1 MGGRLWFAGN
11 DSVYAINFGDSKSM
25 LLRKSIESITHLP
38 KGSLGLF
45 EEDLKQNVI
54 DVVTTTGIAAYDP
67 SNDRV
72 VMSQPMAFGDAFSIQ
87 STYSFH
93 SFSGCWFF
101 SDLLYDFDAEDHQ
114 LHIVQFNPL
123 KMQMNV
129 LAIFEDR
136 SGILWLGSNGEGIF
150 KVNPRAGAF
159 HQFAPANHLPSIHK
173 LTVAH
178 DGSVIVMSGPA
189 YILRNENGREEVKD
203 MLPEEFTSGIS
214 DLAQD
219 TDRTY
224 WFSLTN
230 NSLLHYDPGKNR
242 TWTFLNGRDD
252 QTPGNLFPVCF
263 DRQHRLWFGKVCN
276 GVATFQHFDTRRNE
290 VTDSLI
296 FPANILPTNIFIS
309 QVYED
314 EKYFWF
320 ATIDGLFRYDLS
332 GKSWK
337 HYISA
342 PADTTTISSDAVL
355 SICPDPKQ
363 AVLWIGTEGRG
374 LNRFDLKTEKFVHIG
389 EKDGLPNNVVYGI
402 LSDEE
407 GNLWMS
413 TNRGIA
419 WYNPE
424 KKISRAMWRATD
436 CKEMSLI
443 ASHSAKLR
451 MVNFTS
457 VASRA
462 SITFFLQK

>member
-1 MGGRLWFAGN
+1 
-11 DSVYAINFGDSKSM
+11 
-25 LLRKSIESITHLP
+25 
-38 KGSLGLF
+38 
-45 EEDLKQNVI
+45 
-54 DVVTTTGIAAYDP
+54 
-67 SNDRV
+67 
-72 VMSQPMAFGDAFSIQ
+72 
-87 STYSFH
+87 
-93 SFSGCWFF
+93 
-101 SDLLYDFDAEDHQ
+101 
-114 LHIVQFNPL
+114 
-123 KMQMNV
+123 
-129 LAIFEDR
+129 
-136 SGILWLGSNGEGIF
+136 
-150 KVNPRAGAF
+150 
-159 HQFAPANHLPSIHK
+159 
-173 LTVAH
+173 
-178 DGSVIVMSGPA
+178 
-189 YILRNENGREEVKD
+189 

-242 TWTFLNGRDD
+242 FWTFLNGRDD
-252 QTPGNLFPVCF
+252 ETPGNLFPVCF

-332 GKSWK
+332 GKYWK

-424 KKISRAMWRATD
+424 KKNFKSYVESDGLQGNEFDRFAF
-436 CKEMSLI
+436 CKTPDGEFYFGDIKGINHFFPSEIKSNLLPPQI
-443 ASHSAKLR
+443 
-451 MVNFTS
+451 NFTGI
-457 VASRA
+457 R
-462 SITFFLQK
+462 IFNKNFYQGRYTG